1 MVTYLVRAEIFL
13 LPSSPCL
20 DNLSRGGI
28 ATARSCIIIDELMYG
43 PIPIANNVPFI
54 SEPPVI
60 ILIMLK

>member
-1 MVTYLVRAEIFL
+1 MFAIFF

-28 ATARSCIIIDELMYG
+28 ATARSWMIIEELMYG
-43 PIPIANNVPFI
+43 PIPIAKSVPCA

-60 ILIMLK
+60 ILMI